1 MVLESDIRREG
12 PPLLVAKD
20 YGLCPDNC
28 SVSPY
33 LEIPLLSLGQTMAVS
48 PHLHNKDLTL
58 IVVSRRVQW
67 QWSASIQR
75 VEPN

>member
-12 PPLLVAKD
+12 APLLLAKD
-20 YGLCPDNC
+20 YG
-28 SVSPY
+28 SVSPH

-58 IVVSRRVQW
+58 IAVRRRVQW